1 MDGAEVET
9 ANRQDITITGRTI
22 VEELA
27 DRNQVEWQLSA
38 TPQLEWAEIFQLA
51 GPTNRRGATEW
62 VRSTGPDVI
71 GAVVRWFVPDGK
83 IEEADAEVRHRL
95 SVANQ
100 RITSG
105 ESP

>member
-1 MDGAEVET
+1 VVQNVAV
-9 ANRQDITITGRTI
+9 ANREDIAIVGRTT
-22 VEELA
+22 VEELG
-27 DRNQVEWQLSA
+27 DRNEVEWQLSA

-51 GPTNRRGATEW
+51 GPSNRKGSSEW
-62 VRSTGPDVI
+62 VRGSGPDVM

-100 RITSG
+100 RVGSG
-105 ESP
+105 HS